1 MANYDHSIASVS
13 RGWKHS
19 QAIKRS
25 PRFDEWQARRKPSSR
40 LPIQPDPMKGWLELA
55 EKAWGNSDIGMKL
68 LRLGRYSDEAIQ
80 QQLCEHWKAG
90 YVQALQ
96 DVKNEREKMERN
108 RYVESLG
115 TMSMQEA
122 AMISHAYDK
131 DFS

>member
-1 MANYDHSIASVS
+1 MANYNRSIASVS

-96 DVKNEREKMERN
+96 DVKNERDKMERN

-115 TMSMQEA
+115 TMSMQDA